1 MYLFTYVVFSF
12 LFSSKYFLIPLVISS
27 LTHELF
33 KIMLSHFQLFVNFPN
48 FLLLLIFNS
57 ILVGECAL
65 CGFKL
70 IEICF
75 WPAI

>member
-12 LFSSKYFLIPLVISS
+12 LFSSKYFLIPLVVSS

-33 KIMLSHFQLFVNFPN
+33 KIMLFHFQLFVNFPN

-57 ILVGECAL
+57 TLVGECAL
-65 CGFKL
+65 YGFKFV
-70 IEICF
+70 EIWF
-75 WPAI
+75 WPAM